1 MKTIIIIS
9 LFCLSAFA
17 RDPGTGSNTTTIG
30 PGPAT
35 PASDSDTTAIHGGG
49 TPSSSS
55 EYSLDQDEPTAEE
68 LKQMQEKQESKD
80 DKNYTDQ
87 NNDRDTM

>member
-1 MKTIIIIS
+1 MKILIIAS

-17 RDPGTGSNTTTIG
+17 RDPGTGSNTTIG
-30 PGPAT
+30 PGPKT
-35 PASDSDTTAIHGGG
+35 PASNSDTTAIHGGG

-68 LKQMQEKQESKD
+68 LQQMQEKPKSKE
-80 DKNYTDQ
+80 DKNYTNQ
-87 NNDRDTM
+87 NDDLDTM